1 MGCGQAL
8 NYLEDMSL
16 HAARGGEH
24 VTIELSCRTCP
35 YTPRGV
41 AGKQGS
47 HGKGHEREKE
57 NNNEITNEIDIEKG
71 NIRIAMQNMPLHAA
85 RGGGHKNVSHA
96 RMQHKNERDRGS
108 QKGYSTS
115 KSCQLNLHGLRAC
128 LKLFRGHVPTRR

>member
-1 MGCGQAL
+1 MGCEHAL

-47 HGKGHEREKE
+47 HGKEHETEKE
-57 NNNEITNEIDIEKG
+57 NNNKITNEIDIEKG
-71 NIRIAMQNMPLHAA
+71 NILIALQNMPLHAA
-85 RGGGHKNVSHA
+85 RGGGHIETKHVW
-96 RMQHKNERDRGS
+96 QWLEIG
-108 QKGYSTS
+108 GS
-115 KSCQLNLHGLRAC
+115 KSRQDTTGRSVLDTHTYYIESLRSKTAID
-128 LKLFRGHVPTRR
+128 R

>member
-1 MGCGQAL
+1 MCMGCAQAL

-47 HGKGHEREKE
+47 HGKEHETEKE
-57 NNNEITNEIDIEKG
+57 NNNKITNEIDIEKG
-71 NIRIAMQNMPLHAA
+71 NILIALQNMFGMFL
-85 RGGGHKNVSHA
+85 RSLSY
-96 RMQHKNERDRGS
+96 EF
-108 QKGYSTS
+108 TS
-115 KSCQLNLHGLRAC
+115 PVENSRSKQSI
-128 LKLFRGHVPTRR
+128 P